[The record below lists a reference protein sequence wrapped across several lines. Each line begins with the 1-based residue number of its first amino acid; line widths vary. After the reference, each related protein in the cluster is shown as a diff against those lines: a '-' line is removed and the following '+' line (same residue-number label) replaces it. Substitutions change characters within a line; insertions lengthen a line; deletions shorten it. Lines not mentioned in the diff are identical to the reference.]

1 MQKVRKSH
9 FSPVLYKILCPK
21 LLFHFSDV
29 EDTCSQKEFHYKGP
43 KVKNS
48 AFKGIIII
56 LGLGFPSLYRILPKG
71 LESDNYSNLWHGT
84 VLSDDGE
91 APQ

>member
-1 MQKVRKSH
+1 MLKLSDLQSISEQESLLLNMH
-9 FSPVLYKILCPK
+9 WIL
-21 LLFHFSDV
+21 
-29 EDTCSQKEFHYKGP
+29 T
-43 KVKNS
+43 KNS
-48 AFKGIIII
+48 ASKGIIII